1 VSHSLADKRDT
12 GIFKQNWFNAK
23 KQDADTEIRNG
34 FEIFKLNE
42 TTISSEINIDENWK
56 NNLLF
61 MIYVNITIG
70 DITIDFLPSAFKQL
84 LINLLLYKKLFVGGT
99 NKDNEKIEK
108 EFIKFIVHQD
118 RLKEFQQRNYNR
130 QRKDPV
136 SFKKVET
143 PSIHGT
149 GMCCLT

>member
-1 VSHSLADKRDT
+1 VDKRDT
-12 GIFKQNWFNAK
+12 GIFKQNWFNAR

-42 TTISSEINIDENWK
+42 TTISSEIIIDENWK

-99 NKDNEKIEK
+99 NKDNEKIER
-108 EFIKFIVHQD
+108 EFIQLMIHQD
-118 RLKEFQQRNYNR
+118 RLKQFQQRSLP
-130 QRKDPV
+130 KPKADPV

-143 PSIHGT
+143 HSLHASGIS
-149 GMCCLT
+149 